1 MTSTPNTEPTLST
14 SPTIRNKSET
24 KPALLLLIPLKPAF
38 VERLQQ
44 DWTLLEP
51 QGGVKS
57 PALATLDLT
66 PVQAIVTNGSSGAS
80 VALMQRMPQLKIVCC
95 FGAGYEGVDLAYTR
109 EHGIALSNAPGVNDD
124 TVADHALGLML
135 TLARGYPQLDRAV
148 REGRFASARDER
160 PTLSGARLGMLGLGN
175 IGMKIAQ
182 RAAAFGMSIAYCTRK
197 PRPDL
202 GWRHYAD
209 AIALAQAVDWL
220 VVATPGGAATRHLV
234 NAAVLQA
241 LGAKGWL
248 VNISRG
254 SVVDEA
260 ALIAALRDGVIAGA
274 GLDVY
279 ADEPD
284 INPAL
289 LALPNT
295 VFTPH
300 MAGRS
305 PQAQQA
311 QMDLLLANL
320 QACFEGRALPSAVN

>member
-1 MTSTPNTEPTLST
+1 M
-14 SPTIRNKSET
+14 SET
-24 KPALLLLIPLKPAF
+24 KPPLLLLIPLKPAF

-44 DWTLLEP
+44 DWTVLEP
-51 QGGVKS
+51 EGGVKS
-57 PALATLDLT
+57 SALATMDLSS
-66 PVQAIVTNGSSGAS
+66 VRAIVTNGSSGAS

-95 FGAGYEGVDLAYTR
+95 FGAGHEGVDLAYTR
-109 EHGIALSNAPGVNDD
+109 EHGIALTNAPGVNDD

-135 TLARGYPQLDRAV
+135 ALARGYPQLDRAV
-148 REGRFASARDER
+148 REGRFASSRADR

-202 GWRHYAD
+202 AWTHYAD
-209 AIALAQAVDWL
+209 AVALAQAVDWL
-220 VVATPGGAATRHLV
+220 MVATPGGAATRHLV
-234 NAAVLQA
+234 NAQVLQA
-241 LGAKGWL
+241 LGPKGWL

-260 ALIAALRDGVIAGA
+260 ALIAALRDGLIAGA

-284 INPAL
+284 IAPAL

-320 QACFEGRALPSAVN
+320 QACFQGRALPTAVN

>member
-1 MTSTPNTEPTLST
+1 
-14 SPTIRNKSET
+14 
-24 KPALLLLIPLKPAF
+24 
-38 VERLQQ
+38 
-44 DWTLLEP
+44 
-51 QGGVKS
+51 
-57 PALATLDLT
+57 
-66 PVQAIVTNGSSGAS
+66 
-80 VALMQRMPQLKIVCC
+80 
-95 FGAGYEGVDLAYTR
+95 
-109 EHGIALSNAPGVNDD
+109 
-124 TVADHALGLML
+124 
-135 TLARGYPQLDRAV
+135 
-148 REGRFASARDER
+148 
-160 PTLSGARLGMLGLGN
+160 MLGLGN

-202 GWRHYAD
+202 GWSHCAD

-241 LGAKGWL
+241 LGKKGWL

-320 QACFEGRALPSAVN
+320 QACFEGRALPTAVN